1 MKLTFINIGFGEAVL
16 MENDGRFLLI
26 DGGLDDLC
34 RYGRDGHIRPA
45 EYIREQGV
53 TRIEAVVSTHMH
65 ADHICGLLEVFHG
78 VQVGELWVNA
88 LAECGTPAFAP
99 EDFPREPA
107 VCGAAGE
114 LAAYGALLSHCR
126 EAGIPVTE
134 LRQYEQRT
142 AAGIRIHVLSPSPA
156 RQKAY
161 REGLCALQRETRR
174 KEFCRLAAKIGAMGN
189 EHSAALLLDGESAG
203 GFRALMTADLGA
215 GFADAMRENPAL
227 LRAALLKAPH
237 HGRPSGLPQGFLEA
251 VSPECVMVCASWD
264 KRYGCPDER
273 FLREAEAYFDA
284 RGTERRILF
293 SDSTDWPPYSAPGGG
308 RTGTQIRK
316 DTRSGRLVCEGIRQ
330 RKRQYSLR
338 GM

>member
-65 ADHICGLLEVFHG
+65 ADHICGLLEVFRS

-99 EDFPREPA
+99 EDLPQGEAR
-107 VCGAAGE
+107 GAAGE
-114 LAAYGALLSHCR
+114 LSAYGALLSHCR
-126 EAGIPVTE
+126 EAGIPVAE
-134 LRQYEQRT
+134 LRQYEQKT
-142 AAGIRIHVLSPSPA
+142 AAGISVHVLSPSPA
-156 RQKAY
+156 SQTAY
-161 REGLCALQRETRR
+161 CEGICALQKETRR
-174 KEFCRLAAKIGAMGN
+174 EDFCGLAAKIGAMGN
-189 EHSAALLLDGESAG
+189 EHSAALLLDGESSG

-264 KRYGCPDER
+264 KRYACPDER

-284 RGTERRILF
+284 RGMERQILF
-293 SDSTDWPPYSAPGGG
+293 SDSTDWPPYSAPDGC
-308 RTGTQIRK
+308 RTATQIWK
-316 DTRSGRLVCEGIRQ
+316 DAQSGRLVHKSICKRTRQ
-330 RKRQYSLR
+330 HSLQ
-338 GM
+338 GL